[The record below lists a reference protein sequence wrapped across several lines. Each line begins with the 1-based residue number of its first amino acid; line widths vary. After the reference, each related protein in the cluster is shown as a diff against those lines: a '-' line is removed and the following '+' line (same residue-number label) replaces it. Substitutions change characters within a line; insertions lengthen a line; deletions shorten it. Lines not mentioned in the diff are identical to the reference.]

1 MLRIIAQRWH
11 NWKSFGII
19 IDMKMREQVMISEL
33 TTMRIGGPA
42 RYVAEVERIED
53 LREAYEF
60 AEEKGLSVWVMGEGA
75 NTIGRDEGFDGV
87 IILNRMQGVEIVAE
101 DEESMT
107 LRGMA
112 GENWDRFV
120 ELTTARGL
128 SGIEALS
135 KIPGSLGAAPVQNI
149 GAYGQDVAQV
159 VESVEAFDTRTHEF
173 VAILESDMHF
183 GYRSTRFNS
192 GEDAGRFIITSVT
205 LKLAKSKTLSP
216 PFYASLQRCIDEH
229 KVADFSPQSI
239 RQIVSKIRA
248 SKLPDPQFVASS
260 GSFFKNIYLDK
271 DGADEAEQRGIPLW
285 RNEDGSGKINA
296 GWLIEQC
303 GLKGKEFFGFR
314 VSEKAALVLINESAT
329 SYKALDK
336 ARTEIRQRV
345 FEKFGYEL
353 QQEPVEIGK

>member
-1 MLRIIAQRWH
+1 MHSIIAQRWH
-11 NWKSFGII
+11 NWKSFDII
-19 IDMKMREQVMISEL
+19 IDMKMREKVMISEL

-42 RYVAEVERIED
+42 CYVAEVEQIDD
-53 LREAYEF
+53 LRKIYEF
-60 AEEKGLSVWVMGEGA
+60 AKERNLPVWVMGEGA
-75 NTIGRDEGFDGV
+75 NTIGRDDGFDGV
-87 IILNRMQGVEIVAE
+87 IALNKLQGIEIVAE
-101 DEESMT
+101 DDSSMT

-149 GAYGQDVAQV
+149 GAYGQDVSQV
-159 VESVEAFDTRTHEF
+159 IEGVEAFDTTTHEI
-173 VAILESDMHF
+173 VTIPKTEMNF
-183 GYRSTRFNS
+183 GYRSTRFNN
-192 GEDAGRFIITSVT
+192 GKDVGRFVIVSVT
-205 LKLAKSKTLSP
+205 LKLAKNKALSA
-216 PFYASLQRCIDEH
+216 PFYTSLQRYIDEH
-229 KVADFSPQSI
+229 DVTDFSPQSI

-248 SKLPDPQFVASS
+248 SKLPDPKFVASS
-260 GSFFKNIYLDK
+260 GSFFKNIYLDRS
-271 DGADEAEQRGIPLW
+271 AVIEAEQKNIPLW

-303 GLKGKEFFGFR
+303 GLRGKEMFGFR

-329 SYKALDK
+329 SYAELDQ
-336 ARTEIRQRV
+336 ARSEIRRKV

-353 QQEPVEIGK
+353 QQEPVEISK

>member
-1 MLRIIAQRWH
+1 
-11 NWKSFGII
+11 
-19 IDMKMREQVMISEL
+19 MISEL

-42 RYVAEVERIED
+42 RYVVEAEQVED
-53 LREAYEF
+53 LRKIYEF
-60 AEEKGLSVWVMGEGA
+60 AMEHNLPVWIMGEGA
-75 NTIGRDEGFDGV
+75 NTIGHDDGFGGV
-87 IILNRMQGVEIVAE
+87 IVLNKLQGIEIVSE
-101 DEESMT
+101 DEDSMT

-149 GAYGQDVAQV
+149 GAYGQDVSQV
-159 VESVEAFDTRTHEF
+159 IKNVEAFDAITHEI
-173 VAILESDMHF
+173 VTIPKMRMNF

-192 GEDAGRFIITSVT
+192 GKDVGRFIIVSVT
-205 LKLAKSKTLSP
+205 LKLAKNKTLST
-216 PFYASLQRCIDEH
+216 PFYASLQRYIDEH
-229 KVADFSPQSI
+229 NVTDFSPQSI

-248 SKLPDPQFVASS
+248 DKLPDPQFVASS

-271 DGADEAEQRGIPLW
+271 ARADEAEQKGIPLW
-285 RNEDGSGKINA
+285 RNEDGNGKINA

-303 GLKGKEFFGFR
+303 GLKGKEMFGFR

-329 SYKALDK
+329 SYAELDK
-336 ARTEIRQRV
+336 ARAEIRQKV
-345 FEKFGYEL
+345 FERFGYEL
-353 QQEPVEIGK
+353 QQEPVEISK